1 MSAQRKKSKRSFES
15 IRRRVI
21 QTTAKA
27 WNLDEASTSPGG
39 ISRKSDTRVRRNTA
53 SHGNPPVGS
62 GLSEVEF
69 SPMEEVLH
77 EEVPF

>member
-1 MSAQRKKSKRSFES
+1 MAELGKLKLVAFTGLQAA
-15 IRRRVI
+15 
-21 QTTAKA
+21 T
-27 WNLDEASTSPGG
+27 P
-39 ISRKSDTRVRRNTA
+39 
-53 SHGNPPVGS
+53 GNPPVRS